1 MNTNNLFQDI
11 QQKRANFKK
20 YAEKAL
26 ANQWISQQQFDDIL
40 HKIENDK
47 LVVGVIGQMKA
58 GKSTFLNALIF
69 KDEILPAATTPMTAS
84 LSVIT
89 YGSEK
94 KLEAEFYTTQEWA
107 ELKQFASLDPNDYE
121 GDNNQQSKIKAAKEI
136 VQKSVKIENELPVLL
151 GSKKADAFE
160 NLIEYVGA
168 DGKYIAITKSVRI
181 EYPLDYL
188 KGVEIVDTPGF
199 NDPVVSREERTKEFL
214 SRADVV
220 IMLLYAGRAFDATDN
235 DIIFNKVRS
244 IGVGKLLIGVNKY
257 DINYLNGE
265 TNEMQIANVKEQ
277 LLKASEEHSNNSI
290 ASLIKEQDPL
300 LISASMALM
309 SQLDLSKINSSENLK
324 FHYDKLISEFEIS
337 TQAEMYQ
344 KSLMPAFE
352 DAIRNIIFNS
362 KEEILI
368 KKPLNLIKQV
378 GENKSSEL
386 EKEKSLTENELV
398 ILSKP
403 DTELE
408 DLLANTKRAE
418 KKINRKIQGLEI
430 EVIEKIVKSLKK
442 LTNETEDS
450 IVKSKKKCKA
460 LVKDNFVVVDTE
472 KLHNEVID
480 KIEDLERDV
489 KRIFEKSNNDI
500 NKSIINLVSSFIS
513 DIDEIAEDSFEDFD
527 YNDYIKQIKKHFLE
541 DIVNIQFYDLFEER
555 EEYSYSP
562 DFLDKAFGFVDK
574 LTLGV
579 IGGYFKVLDNI
590 AIGKREEKDWID
602 NFFSLIDLERI
613 KKHVADSGN
622 VLIENIKSDII
633 KDFVQPIIE
642 KIEQLIAD
650 KSNKENNIFKLESKL
665 KIIKENLN
673 NHKTQVEEMK
683 ILETTI

>member
-344 KSLMPAFE
+344 KSLMPDFE
-352 DAIRNIIFNS
+352 NAIRNIIFNS

-378 GENKSSEL
+378 GENKLESFKTESENCL
-386 EKEKSLTENELV
+386 NKIKILQMSDDEKEDELNNIKKAKKGIERRISTLQDDIEPCFKKHKDITKKIKKLCYESQGKCFKIIDNASNWVSDSKLQNNLEMQIKELDLSIEDELIKLNRDVNMKVSNEINDFMIDIEEV
-398 ILSKP
+398 M
-403 DTELE
+403 ERFLE
-408 DLLANTKRAE
+408 DFKSDSFI
-418 KKINRKIQGLEI
+418 KKIKNKLLNEEIVNITFSDLLPNENIQEGDNNILLSIFGGLLIGVSKI
-430 EVIEKIVKSLKK
+430 
-442 LTNETEDS
+442 LTFG
-450 IVKSKKKCKA
+450 A
-460 LVKDNFVVVDTE
+460 
-472 KLHNEVID
+472 ID
-480 KIEDLERDV
+480 KITYRENV
-489 KRIFEKSNNDI
+489 KELFDKIDYEPIKNRLSNSGNKIIEAANNLCINNFILPIEEQLNKALND
-500 NKSIINLVSSFIS
+500 KADKVGEMTIINETINELKSQVSV
-513 DIDEIAEDSFEDFD
+513 
-527 YNDYIKQIKKHFLE
+527 LE
-541 DIVNIQFYDLFEER
+541 
-555 EEYSYSP
+555 
-562 DFLDKAFGFVDK
+562 A
-574 LTLGV
+574 
-579 IGGYFKVLDNI
+579 
-590 AIGKREEKDWID
+590 
-602 NFFSLIDLERI
+602 
-613 KKHVADSGN
+613 
-622 VLIENIKSDII
+622 
-633 KDFVQPIIE
+633 
-642 KIEQLIAD
+642 
-650 KSNKENNIFKLESKL
+650 
-665 KIIKENLN
+665 
-673 NHKTQVEEMK
+673 QVEEMK
-683 ILETTI
+683 VLESTI

>member
-11 QQKRANFKK
+11 QQKRTNFKK

-26 ANQWISQQQFDDIL
+26 ENNWIAKEQFDDIL

-47 LVVGVIGQMKA
+47 LVIGVIGQMKA

-89 YGSEK
+89 YGAEK
-94 KLEAEFYTTQEWA
+94 KLEAEFYTSQEWA

-265 TNEMQIANVKEQ
+265 SNEMQIANVKEQ

-418 KKINRKIQGLEI
+418 KKINRKIKGLEI
-430 EVIEKIVKSLKK
+430 EVIEKIKKSLKK

-460 LVKDNFVVVDTE
+460 LVEDNFVVVDTE

-480 KIEDLERDV
+480 KIEDLERDI
-489 KRIFEKSNNDI
+489 KRIFGRSNDEI
-500 NKSIINLVSSFIS
+500 NGSINNLVNSFIS
-513 DIDEIAEDSFEDFD
+513 DIDEIAEDYFEDFD
-527 YNDYIKQIKKHFLE
+527 YNDYITQIKKHFLE

>member
-11 QQKRANFKK
+11 QQKRTNFKK

-26 ANQWISQQQFDDIL
+26 ENNWIAKEQFDDIL

-47 LVVGVIGQMKA
+47 LVIGVIGQMKA

-89 YGSEK
+89 YGAEK
-94 KLEAEFYTTQEWA
+94 KLEAEFYTSQEWA

-265 TNEMQIANVKEQ
+265 SNEMQIANVKEQ

-418 KKINRKIQGLEI
+418 KKINRKIKGLEI
-430 EVIEKIVKSLKK
+430 EVIEKIKKSLKK

-460 LVKDNFVVVDTE
+460 LVEDNFVVVDTE

-480 KIEDLERDV
+480 KIEDLERDI
-489 KRIFEKSNNDI
+489 KRIFGRSNDEI
-500 NKSIINLVSSFIS
+500 NGSINNLVNSFIS
-513 DIDEIAEDSFEDFD
+513 DIDEIAEDYFEDFD
-527 YNDYIKQIKKHFLE
+527 YNDYITQIKKHFLE

-574 LTLGV
+574 LTFGV
-579 IGGYFKVLDNI
+579 IGGYLKVLDNI
-590 AIGKREEKDWID
+590 AVAKREEKYWID

>member
-11 QQKRANFKK
+11 QQKRTNFKK

-26 ANQWISQQQFDDIL
+26 ENNWIAKEQFDDIL

-47 LVVGVIGQMKA
+47 LVIGVIGQMKA

-89 YGSEK
+89 YGAEK

-265 TNEMQIANVKEQ
+265 SNEMQIANVKEQ

-418 KKINRKIQGLEI
+418 KKINRKIKGLEI
-430 EVIEKIVKSLKK
+430 EVIEKIKKSLKK

-460 LVKDNFVVVDTE
+460 LVEDNFVVVDTE

-480 KIEDLERDV
+480 KIEDLERDI
-489 KRIFEKSNNDI
+489 KRIFGRSNDEI
-500 NKSIINLVSSFIS
+500 NGSINNLVNSFIS
-513 DIDEIAEDSFEDFD
+513 DIDEIAEDYFEDFD
-527 YNDYIKQIKKHFLE
+527 YNDYITQIKKHFLE